1 MNFKQLHERLPRLMK
16 RGGRSF
22 ELISAP
28 GRGKSTF
35 VKDTV
40 SHMSLIT
47 GKPWGF
53 STMFLATQT
62 PPDLLGYVFKG
73 EREWGGKKVAISEPT
88 LPGWMV
94 TSEGKPVYD
103 YEQGVLF
110 LDEYGQGEADV
121 KRASAELL
129 LNHQLGPWKLPPGWT
144 VFAASNRQ
152 GDRSGVTKSLDFVIN
167 RRQEIHIT
175 DDVASWTEWANGNDV
190 SPLSI
195 YFANEYPHI
204 VFSEGVPKEQGPW
217 CTPRSLVMNDHML
230 RDLSTD
236 GELPDDP
243 EAIELSTGLIGS
255 AAATQFFVAVRLER
269 EMPKY
274 EKIVMAP
281 DKAKVPDKPDA
292 RMLVCYNLA
301 HRVTEDEAE
310 PVIKYVERF
319 PKEFAVTFA
328 QAACRRKPAL
338 VATAAFSKWC
348 MTNSSLMAAIAR

>member
-1 MNFKQLHERLPRLMK
+1 MNFKQLRERMPALLST
-16 RGGRSF
+16 GISL
-22 ELISAP
+22 ELVSAP
-28 GRGKSTF
+28 GRGKSEFIRDTISIMSKGA
-35 VKDTV
+35 KD
-40 SHMSLIT
+40 
-47 GKPWGF
+47 PWGF
-53 STMFLATQT
+53 STLFLATQT
-62 PPDLLGYVFKG
+62 PPDLIGYVFKG
-73 EREWGGKKVAISEPT
+73 EREWSGKKVAISEPT
-88 LPGWMV
+88 LPAWMV
-94 TSEGKPVYD
+94 TTEGKPVTE
-103 YEQGVLF
+103 YERGILF

-129 LNHQLGPWKLPPGWT
+129 LNKQLGPWKLPDGWT
-144 VFAASNRQ
+144 VIAASNRSS
-152 GDRSGVTKSLDFVIN
+152 DRSGVTKSFDFVIN
-167 RRQEIHIT
+167 RRQEIHIS
-175 DDVASWTEWANGNDV
+175 DDVASWTEWANTHDV

-217 CTPRSLVMNDHML
+217 CTPRTLVMNDKML
-230 RDLSTD
+230 RAVSGND
-236 GELPDDP
+236 GIPDDP
-243 EAIELSTGLIGS
+243 ESIELSTGLIGS

-301 HRVTEDEAE
+301 HRVTEEEAE